1 MTTKAEKKGPEL
13 LMLPDAILDGV
24 ETLANTAK
32 ANRDNMSYEF
42 FTIVK
47 NVLSK
52 YPAMAGDMHTCAEY
66 ARMLAKKLNIF
77 ADLAEQIFPLKTNDL
92 QKMKNS

>member
-1 MTTKAEKKGPEL
+1 MTTKADKKGPEL
-13 LMLPDAILDGV
+13 LMLPDSILVGI

-32 ANRDNMSYEF
+32 ANRDNQSYEF

-47 NVLSK
+47 NVLAK
-52 YPAMAGDMHTCAEY
+52 YPAVSGDMHTCSEY
-66 ARMLAKKLNIF
+66 ARMLAIKLNIF

-92 QKMKNS
+92 HKDEK